1 MLELEQSNLEAD
13 MKLANT
19 NTDWGAPA
27 KIFHWLVAAAV
38 LVLLAHGWWMTHMAP
53 RPERIANYAWHA
65 ALGYD
70 LLVLMVLRLLW
81 RLSQPVPALPADSRP
96 WERLA
101 ATLGHWLLYGLL
113 LADALVGWALVGT
126 MRTPLRLDLF
136 GLPFPQIYGSGGLF
150 SHGQLEDT
158 HRVLA
163 YALAVLVAVHV
174 AGALRHHFIKR
185 NSVMRRMLWRS
196 EPSTL
201 HYAEQG
207 GRK

>member
-1 MLELEQSNLEAD
+1 

-19 NTDWGAPA
+19 DTTWGTPA

-38 LVLLAHGWWMTHMAP
+38 LVLLGHGWWMTHMTP

-70 LLVLMVLRLLW
+70 VLALMVLRLLW
-81 RLSQPVPALPADSRP
+81 RLSQPVPALPADSKP

-101 ATLGHWLLYGLL
+101 AALGHWLLYGLL
-113 LADALVGWALVGT
+113 IASSLVGWALAGT

-136 GLPFPQIYGSGGLF
+136 GVPFPQIYGSGGSV
-150 SHGQLEDT
+150 SHGQLEST
-158 HRVLA
+158 HRMLA
-163 YALAVLVAVHV
+163 YALAALVVVHV

-185 NSVMRRMLWRS
+185 NSVMRRMLWQS
-196 EPSTL
+196 QAEPSSL
-201 HYAEQG
+201 GYAEQG